1 MGSFFAKG
9 ENDSDLVEQA
19 VESTC
24 LSFDVK
30 VATSSLELR
39 LSAETRKNIESCSK
53 FEAEKKVVFEFELLD
68 NFGDKVTQ
76 NNIKDVK
83 IHGRLKPPG
92 YEAVNVNRKDKNS
105 NFYLIEFVPVL
116 RGKRELNLKIG
127 EKPVKDCPI
136 CFEVVQTSQP
146 SPEVSQIE
154 TENAN
159 SKPVVEKVEEECKE
173 SIMYFL
179 NRFFDDEPAFE
190 GEDITLVLPLAS
202 IGDHFLDAQNEQSQ
216 TESVLHN
223 MQIQI
228 DDQEAKIENFEISG
242 DTLSLMLNSGTHS
255 GKKLIKVAYRRELI
269 DTILLNVVGIKE
281 LEKERFKSVKLPNN
295 NGNTKHFGIKCEG
308 FKKRHVK
315 GPDNSH
321 IDKINRVFSIIEG
334 EKILNSTD
342 ISETNESIEI
352 SFSGLSSTEIET
364 AKEIR
369 KLILTILR
377 GQHFRSQAWQFDE
390 KRSKWQKRA
399 ETAYDNEE
407 HEKASFSRE
416 IKEKYQA
423 LMCQA
428 HEKACELIFYFH
440 NYKRNQS
447 EIDLHGLLVA
457 NEKSVEDYR
466 QQLQQDR
473 RYRDDEALID
483 KLIKKKRDSDNE
495 AIKKLQERL
504 DEFDLEKARE
514 QHSTWL
520 EIIVGAGHHSKGNR
534 QKIKPAVEEFLK
546 TKKQD
551 YRVADKGNFL
561 YSTVTLG
568 PPLVFYS
575 SPTPLISLIILPCLN
590 FQFCSYF

>member
-423 LMCQA
+423 LD
-428 HEKACELIFYFH
+428 
-440 NYKRNQS
+440 R
-447 EIDLHGLLVA
+447 
-457 NEKSVEDYR
+457 KSV
-466 QQLQQDR
+466 
-473 RYRDDEALID
+473 
-483 KLIKKKRDSDNE
+483 
-495 AIKKLQERL
+495 
-504 DEFDLEKARE
+504 
-514 QHSTWL
+514 
-520 EIIVGAGHHSKGNR
+520 V
-534 QKIKPAVEEFLK
+534 
-546 TKKQD
+546 
-551 YRVADKGNFL
+551 
-561 YSTVTLG
+561 
-568 PPLVFYS
+568 
-575 SPTPLISLIILPCLN
+575 
-590 FQFCSYF
+590 